1 MKVIITIE
9 AEIDELEATCFNA
22 NMTDEDLDGQA
33 DLVKDI
39 MRMGYFSRHG
49 VNRNKV
55 REQNMV
61 QSETLITALF
71 IILLIGWIT

>member
-9 AEIDELEATCFNA
+9 AEIDELEAKCFHN
-22 NMTDEDLDGQA
+22 NMDDAITDEDLDGQA

-49 VNRNKV
+49 VNPKINWKV
-55 REQNMV
+55 EDTSPFNPWR
-61 QSETLITALF
+61 
-71 IILLIGWIT
+71 LIGIK

>member
-49 VNRNKV
+49 VNPKINWKV
-55 REQNMV
+55 EDSSPFNPWR
-61 QSETLITALF
+61 
-71 IILLIGWIT
+71 LIGIK

>member
-49 VNRNKV
+49 VNPKINWKV
-55 REQNMV
+55 EDGSPFNPWR
-61 QSETLITALF
+61 
-71 IILLIGWIT
+71 LIGIK

>member
-1 MKVIITIE
+1 MKNMKVIITIE

-49 VNRNKV
+49 INPKINWKV
-55 REQNMV
+55 EDGSPFNPWR
-61 QSETLITALF
+61 
-71 IILLIGWIT
+71 LIGIK

>member
-9 AEIDELEATCFNA
+9 AEIDELAATCFNA

-49 VNRNKV
+49 VNPKISWKV
-55 REQNMV
+55 EDGSPFNPWR
-61 QSETLITALF
+61 
-71 IILLIGWIT
+71 LIGIK

>member
-1 MKVIITIE
+1 MKIMKVIITIE

-49 VNRNKV
+49 VNPKINWKV
-55 REQNMV
+55 EDGSPFNPWR
-61 QSETLITALF
+61 
-71 IILLIGWIT
+71 LIGIK

>member
-49 VNRNKV
+49 INPKINWKV
-55 REQNMV
+55 EDGSPFNPWR
-61 QSETLITALF
+61 
-71 IILLIGWIT
+71 LIGIK